1 MKSSNP
7 ITDYLLHASNF
18 LPAIVFLFY
27 GRLGP
32 EQPDVRWTHA
42 FLMHGWPGE
51 PRPSAVLTLAAGGG
65 AMSARGSLQAG
76 RDMRIAW
83 FARGQHLLGAWSSE
97 LGHEK
102 PPGDDS

>member
-32 EQPDVRWTHA
+32 EQPAACSRSCTA
-42 FLMHGWPGE
+42 HG
-51 PRPSAVLTLAAGGG
+51 
-65 AMSARGSLQAG
+65 
-76 RDMRIAW
+76 
-83 FARGQHLLGAWSSE
+83 
-97 LGHEK
+97 
-102 PPGDDS
+102 